1 MPKDHSS
8 ASEEGIPEESTMQ
21 QETNVSD
28 LTQAPRI
35 QAQPNQ
41 GQPITG
47 QSIQWL
53 PVQMAPGPWF
63 YGPSQV
69 THGEQIPPDGG
80 SPTAPGAGSST
91 GPGLFYAD
99 RVPESG
105 NPGLGSNP
113 YPVPRP
119 GYFPYSIVVASGRPE
134 PGDPL
139 YTTTADG
146 PELRLI
152 AQQLIGADN
161 YSS

>member
-1 MPKDHSS
+1 
-8 ASEEGIPEESTMQ
+8 MQ

-47 QSIQWL
+47 KSIQWL

-63 YGPSQV
+63 YGSSQV
-69 THGEQIPPDGG
+69 THGEQVQPDGG
-80 SPTAPGAGSST
+80 SQTAPGAGSST
-91 GPGLFYAD
+91 KPGLFYAGH
-99 RVPESG
+99 VPESG
-105 NPGLGSNP
+105 NPSLGSNP
-113 YPVPRP
+113 YLVPQS
-119 GYFPYSIVVASGRPE
+119 GYFPYPIVATSGRPK

-139 YTTTADG
+139 YTTTADV

-152 AQQLIGADN
+152 A
-161 YSS
+161 